1 MFDLV
6 LELLLKPAI
15 QLKSMDLI
23 LHIITRVGDPD
34 PV

>member
-15 QLKSMDLI
+15 QLKSMDL
-23 LHIITRVGDPD
+23 HIITRVGDPD